1 MGYMTKIE
9 SNKVEIKKSS
19 EEIYF
24 QISDF
29 NYFKK
34 IIPSNLDNIKILNDS
49 ICEFKIEGMP
59 KISLIIS
66 EKNPHDFVSMK
77 NHEGKLNFKLNFYIN
92 KIENYSTLK
101 IIFEAELNIMMKMMV
116 EKPLKNFLNNL
127 IEKIKSI

>member
-1 MGYMTKIE
+1 MEYMTKIE

-66 EKNPHDFVSMK
+66 PYRDDDTIYSHSKHSNI
-77 NHEGKLNFKLNFYIN
+77 KLDKELLIR
-92 KIENYSTLK
+92 
-101 IIFEAELNIMMKMMV
+101 II
-116 EKPLKNFLNNL
+116 L
-127 IEKIKSI
+127 IS

>member
-1 MGYMTKIE
+1 MEYMTKIE
-9 SNKVEIKKSS
+9 SKKVEIKKSS

-66 EKNPHDFVSMK
+66 EKKPHDFVSMK
-77 NHEGKLNFKLNFYIN
+77 NHEGKLNFKLNFHIN
-92 KIENYSTLK
+92 KIEDYSTLK